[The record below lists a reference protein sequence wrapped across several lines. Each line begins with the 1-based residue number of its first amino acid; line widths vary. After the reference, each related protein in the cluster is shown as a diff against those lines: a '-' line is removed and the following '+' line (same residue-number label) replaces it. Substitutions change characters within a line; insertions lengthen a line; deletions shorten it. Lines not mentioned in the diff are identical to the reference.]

1 MLSDHM
7 YSSHKLTQFSQVNN
21 VLDLHAYNIDD
32 FLTKDTVFLPF
43 PLLELFFTKVMFL
56 ILENPER

>member
-1 MLSDHM
+1 M

-21 VLDLHAYNIDD
+21 VLDPPAYNIDG
-32 FLTKDTVFLPF
+32 FLTKDTVFFPF
-43 PLLELFFTKVMFL
+43 PLMELFCTKVMFL